1 MLGRQSEAEHSL
13 SFEERNAIIFR
24 LKQFLT
30 AFLIEKNISFIV
42 FRSIPHFAA
51 EYILQEVARKL
62 GVLCVSKEDIDPISK
77 SFLVDLHNRKF
88 TGKLYSPSPC
98 DETATIE
105 VRRLFDLF
113 LENHTNKKLL
123 HPNYFIKNANSAQT
137 ARKPFT
143 LVVRILKD
151 IFLVFI
157 RLNALK
163 YASIISKK
171 ANRTSFNHGVSE
183 FRWRVAQWKARWGQL
198 ETSRLIEK

>member
-1 MLGRQSEAEHSL
+1 MRAADFSEFEGISFDQSHQDCEAWNTWEKEHFVALKMLGRQSEAEHSL

-62 GVLCVSKEDIDPISK
+62 GVLCVSRDIDPISK

-143 LVVRILKD
+143 LVVRILKTYFW
-151 IFLVFI
+151 FL
-157 RLNALK
+157 LD
-163 YASIISKK
+163 
-171 ANRTSFNHGVSE
+171 
-183 FRWRVAQWKARWGQL
+183 
-198 ETSRLIEK
+198 